1 MSRTFLAAAL
11 LALAACY
18 STSPTDLPEGL
29 EGSWVWVE
37 SSGGIAGWTLTPE
50 SEGYEARL
58 EIDDDGTVLA
68 FRNDSLITT
77 SRAHLAERLIQYAG
91 PGREYEVT
99 FEPQLRA
106 LVFSS
111 MREHIVRY
119 AAPDRVTFEDPCCD
133 GYVHVFELEP
143 N

>member
-1 MSRTFLAAAL
+1 MTATL

-18 STSPTDLPEGL
+18 SSGPTGLSEGL

-37 SSGGIAGWTLTPE
+37 STGGIAGWTLNPE
-50 SEGYEARL
+50 SEGYAVHL
-58 EIDDDGTVLA
+58 EVDADGTVRA

-77 SRAHLAERLIQYAG
+77 SHAQLAERLIQYAG

-106 LVFSS
+106 LVFSA

-119 AAPDRVTFEDPCCD
+119 PERDRVTFADPCCD
-133 GYVHVFELEP
+133 GYVHVFERR
-143 N
+143 